1 MTDELSSGGAAYDTD
16 GTETPLEIPAELPI
30 LPLRDTVLF
39 PNSFMPLA
47 VAREASVRLIDE
59 ATATGRMIGVF
70 TQREAATEEPLQED
84 LYTIGTATHI
94 HKMFKLPDGSLR
106 LIVQG
111 LARIRLDGIA
121 QTRPYLRGAVSA
133 AEEVLRDE
141 DHLEIDALQRNIKS
155 NFQQVV
161 SLSPLLSDDLQAL
174 AVNITDPGKLA
185 DFIASSLTTIGTAV
199 KQEVLDTLDIR
210 ARMDSLN
217 RLLIKEL
224 EVLELGSK
232 IQSQVQS
239 EVGKNQREYFLR
251 EQMKAIQKELGEGDE
266 QAKEIDELRSKI
278 EAAGMPESVKKE
290 TLRELDRLS
299 KMPVAAAEYTVSRTY
314 LDWIVALPWSRRTE
328 DAIDLKRTK
337 EVLDADHSG
346 LEKVKDRVL
355 EYLAVRKLNPDVKG
369 PILCFL
375 GPPGV
380 GKTSLARSIANSLG
394 RKFVRV
400 SLGGMRDEAEIR
412 GHRRTYIGALPGQV
426 IQGLRR
432 AESKN
437 PVFILDEIDK
447 LGADFRGDPA
457 SALLEVLD
465 PEQNNTFRDHYL
477 DVPFD
482 LSEVLFLTTANVLD
496 PVPPAL
502 RDRMEVLELAGY
514 TEEEKLKI
522 ALEHLIAKQ
531 VKNHGL
537 TEAYVEFTEPAIR
550 SVIRNYTREA
560 GVRNLERE
568 IGALCRKIA
577 RRRAEGDET
586 KVTVTAEL
594 VNEFLGAPTFL
605 DEEIENRTKDPGV
618 AVGLAWTPAGG
629 EVLFVEASRMQGAG
643 SLTLTGHLGDVMKE
657 SARTALSWFRSNA
670 PHYGVDPAFYK
681 DAEIHLHVPSGAIPK
696 DGPSAGV
703 TMVAALASELTGRAV
718 RGDVAMTGEI
728 TLSGRVLPVG
738 GIKEKVLAARR
749 HGVTRSDPAAP
760 EREEHP
766 RGPDRGAAARADDS
780 LRVGNRRRARAR
792 SDPVVRPDS
801 RGASAARL
809 LRQNDGELNGSDH
822 PQSHHRLHIGDLAA
836 TDHIPDVGQR
846 ECLRLDVFVF
856 VECGGFGRIGEAG
869 EAKED
874 HFLVAITRCRVQR
887 PEPDDRCRHLPDL
900 LMALAPRR
908 LFWRFPGID
917 AARGELPEPLADG
930 VAILPD
936 QDDVARFGDRNQHH

>member
-1 MTDELSSGGAAYDTD
+1 MSDQSDKTDPLDEDLIASGERPLS
-16 GTETPLEIPAELPI
+16 IPGELPV

-47 VAREASVRLIDE
+47 VAREASVRLIEE
-59 ATATGRMIGVF
+59 ATTSGRMIGVF
-70 TQREAATEEPLQED
+70 TQREASVEEPALED
-84 LYTIGTATHI
+84 LYSIGTATHI

-111 LARIRLDGIA
+111 LARVRLERIV
-121 QTRPYLRGAVSA
+121 QMRPYLRGAVVA
-133 AEEVLRDE
+133 AEESLREE

-161 SLSPLLSDDLQAL
+161 SLSPVLSDDLQAL
-174 AVNITDPGKLA
+174 SANITDPGKLA
-185 DFIASSLTTIGTAV
+185 DFIASSLTTIGTPI

-217 RLLIKEL
+217 RILIKEL

-251 EQMKAIQKELGEGDE
+251 EQLKAIQKELGEGDD
-266 QAKEIDELRSKI
+266 QAREIDELRAKI
-278 EAAGMPESVKKE
+278 DAAGMPDAVKKE
-290 TLRELDRLS
+290 ALRELDRLS

-314 LDWIVALPWSRRTE
+314 MDWIVGLPWAKRTE
-328 DAIDLKRTK
+328 DSIDLRRTK
-337 EVLDADHSG
+337 DVLDADHSG
-346 LEKVKDRVL
+346 LEKVKDRVI

-380 GKTSLARSIANSLG
+380 GKTSLAKSIANSLG

-412 GHRRTYIGALPGQV
+412 GHRRTYIGALPGQI

-447 LGADFRGDPA
+447 LGSDFRGDPA

-522 ALEHLIAKQ
+522 AVEHLIAKQ
-531 VKNHGL
+531 IANHGL
-537 TEAYVEFTEPAIR
+537 SGETLEFTERAIR
-550 SVIRNYTREA
+550 AVIRGYTREA

-568 IGALCRKIA
+568 IAALCRKVA
-577 RRRAEGDET
+577 RRRAEGDDAPIVIT
-586 KVTVTAEL
+586 DEL
-594 VNEFLGAPTFL
+594 VVAMLGAPTFL

-629 EVLFVEASRMQGAG
+629 EVLFVEASRMQGGG

-657 SARTALSWFRSNA
+657 SARTALSWFRA
-670 PHYGVDPAFYK
+670 HATRYGVDPAFYK
-681 DAEIHLHVPSGAIPK
+681 DAEVHLHVPSGAIPK

-703 TMVAALASELTGRAV
+703 TMVAALASELTGRPV

-738 GIKEKVLAARR
+738 GIKEKVLAAHR
-749 HGVTRSDPAAP
+749 HGITEVILPRQNEKNIKEDLTEELRRQLTIHYVGHIEEVTAIALMP
-760 EREEHP
+760 
-766 RGPDRGAAARADDS
+766 
-780 LRVGNRRRARAR
+780 
-792 SDPVVRPDS
+792 
-801 RGASAARL
+801 SAA
-809 LRQNDGELNGSDH
+809 
-822 PQSHHRLHIGDLAA
+822 QSHTGLPVDDEI
-836 TDHIPDVGQR
+836 R
-846 ECLRLDVFVF
+846 E
-856 VECGGFGRIGEAG
+856 A
-869 EAKED
+869 
-874 HFLVAITRCRVQR
+874 VQ
-887 PEPDDRCRHLPDL
+887 
-900 LMALAPRR
+900 
-908 LFWRFPGID
+908 
-917 AARGELPEPLADG
+917 
-930 VAILPD
+930 
-936 QDDVARFGDRNQHH
+936 

>member
-1 MTDELSSGGAAYDTD
+1 MSDQQAPAFDDLATAD
-16 GTETPLEIPAELPI
+16 PVPIPQELPI

-47 VAREASVRLIDE
+47 VARESSVRLVDDAI
-59 ATATGRMIGVF
+59 AGGKMIAVF
-70 TQREAATEEPLQED
+70 TQRDASIEEPTQAD
-84 LYTIGTATHI
+84 LYPVGTATHV

-111 LARIRLDGIA
+111 LTRLHLEQVLA
-121 QTRPYLRGAVSA
+121 TRPYLRGNVRPAV
-133 AEEVLRDE
+133 EHLKDE
-141 DHLEIDALQRNIKS
+141 DRLEIDALQRNIKT

-161 SLSPLLSDDLQAL
+161 SLSPLLSDDLQTL
-174 AVNITDPGKLA
+174 AMSIAEPGKLA
-185 DFIASSLTTIGTAV
+185 DFIGSSLTTITTPV
-199 KQEVLDTLDIR
+199 KQEILETLDVR

-217 RLLIKEL
+217 RILIKEL

-251 EQMKAIQKELGEGDE
+251 EQMKAIQRELGEGDE
-266 QAKEIDELRSKI
+266 QAKEVEELREKI
-278 EAAGMPESVKKE
+278 EAAGMPEQVKKE
-290 TLRELDRLS
+290 ALRELDRLA

-314 LDWIVALPWSRRTE
+314 LDWLVALPWSKRTDE
-328 DAIDLKRTK
+328 VIDLKRTK
-337 EVLDADHSG
+337 QTLDADHSD
-346 LEKVKDRVL
+346 LEKAKDRIL
-355 EYLAVRKLNPDVKG
+355 EYLAVRKLNPEVKG
-369 PILCFL
+369 PILCFV

-380 GKTSLARSIANSLG
+380 GKTSLAKSIATSLE

-447 LGADFRGDPA
+447 LGSDFRGDPA

-482 LSEVLFLTTANVLD
+482 LSEVLFITTANVLD

-502 RDRMEVLELAGY
+502 RDRMEVLELPGY

-522 ALEHLIAKQ
+522 AVEHLVGKQ
-531 VKNHGL
+531 IKNHGL
-537 TEAYVEFTEPAIR
+537 TPEGVSFTEDALR
-550 SVIRNYTREA
+550 AVIRGYTREA

-568 IGALCRKIA
+568 IASLCRKVA
-577 RRRAEGDET
+577 RRRAEGSEEA
-586 KVTVTAEL
+586 VTIAPDL
-594 VNEFLGAPTFL
+594 VVEMLGAPRHL
-605 DEEIENRTKDPGV
+605 DEEMEERTKNPGV

-629 EVLFVEASRMQGAG
+629 EVLFVEASRMAGGG

-657 SARTALSWFRSNA
+657 SARAALSWIRANA
-670 PHYGVDPAFYK
+670 RPYGINPDFYK
-681 DAEIHLHVPSGAIPK
+681 AAEVHLHVPSGAIPK

-703 TMVAALASELTGRAV
+703 TMVTALASELTGRPV
-718 RGDVAMTGEI
+718 RGDLAMTGEI

-749 HGVTRSDPAAP
+749 VGI
-760 EREEHP
+760 REVILP
-766 RGPDRGAAARADDS
+766 
-780 LRVGNRRRARAR
+780 
-792 SDPVVRPDS
+792 
-801 RGASAARL
+801 
-809 LRQNDGELNGSDH
+809 RQNEKN
-822 PQSHHRLHIGDLAA
+822 I
-836 TDHIPDVGQR
+836 
-846 ECLRLDVFVF
+846 
-856 VECGGFGRIGEAG
+856 
-869 EAKED
+869 KED
-874 HFLVAITRCRVQR
+874 LSEELRKDMTLHLVSTIDEVLQ
-887 PEPDDRCRHLPDL
+887 
-900 LMALAPRR
+900 MALKPNVVAEPSN
-908 LFWRFPGID
+908 ID
-917 AARGELPEPLADG
+917 AELQSATP
-930 VAILPD
+930 
-936 QDDVARFGDRNQHH
+936 

>member
-1 MTDELSSGGAAYDTD
+1 MSDQDESLVAEASAM
-16 GTETPLEIPAELPI
+16 ERPLAIPADLPL

-70 TQREAATEEPLQED
+70 TQREASIEEPMQDD
-84 LYTIGTATHI
+84 LYPIGTATHI

-111 LARIRLDGIA
+111 LARVRLDGIV
-121 QTRPYLRGAVSA
+121 QTRPYLKAAVTA
-133 AEEVLRDE
+133 AEEVLREE

-161 SLSPLLSDDLQAL
+161 SLSPLLSDDLQSL
-174 AVNITDPGKLA
+174 AANITDPGKLA
-185 DFIASSLTTIGTAV
+185 DFIASSLTTIGTPV
-199 KQEVLDTLDIR
+199 KQEVLETLDIR
-210 ARMDSLN
+210 ARMDTLN
-217 RLLIKEL
+217 RILIKEL

-251 EQMKAIQKELGEGDE
+251 EQLKAIQKELGEGDE
-266 QAKEIDELRSKI
+266 QAKEIDELRTKI
-278 EAAGMPESVKKE
+278 DASGMPEAVRKE
-290 TLRELDRLS
+290 AYRELDRLS

-314 LDWIVALPWSRRTE
+314 LDWLVALPWAKRTE
-328 DAIDLKRTK
+328 DSIDIRRTK
-337 EVLDADHSG
+337 QVLDADHSG

-447 LGADFRGDPA
+447 LGSDFRGDPA

-496 PVPPAL
+496 PIPHAL

-522 ALEHLIAKQ
+522 ATEHLLAKQ
-531 VKNHGL
+531 IANHGL
-537 TEAYVEFTEPAIR
+537 TTEQVEFTDGAIR

-568 IGALCRKIA
+568 IGALCRKVA

-586 KVTVTAEL
+586 RVVISPDVVVEM
-594 VNEFLGAPTFL
+594 LGAPTFL

-629 EVLFVEASRMQGAG
+629 EILFVEASRMQGGG
-643 SLTLTGHLGDVMKE
+643 SLTLTGQLGDVMKE
-657 SARTALSWFRSNA
+657 SARTALSWFRTNA
-670 PHYGVDPAFYK
+670 PRYSVDPSFYK

-703 TMVAALASELTGRAV
+703 TMVTALASELTGRPV
-718 RGDVAMTGEI
+718 RGDIAMTGEI

-749 HGVTRSDPAAP
+749 HGITEVILP
-760 EREEHP
+760 
-766 RGPDRGAAARADDS
+766 
-780 LRVGNRRRARAR
+780 
-792 SDPVVRPDS
+792 
-801 RGASAARL
+801 
-809 LRQNDGELNGSDH
+809 RQNEKNINEDLTEELRSTLTIH
-822 PQSHHRLHIGDLAA
+822 YVVHIEEVL
-836 TDHIPDVGQR
+836 
-846 ECLRLDVFVF
+846 
-856 VECGGFGRIGEAG
+856 
-869 EAKED
+869 
-874 HFLVAITRCRVQR
+874 
-887 PEPDDRCRHLPDL
+887 
-900 LMALAPRR
+900 ALA
-908 LFWRFPGID
+908 L
-917 AARGELPEPLADG
+917 LPSASQTHTGMPMDTEIQETA
-930 VAILPD
+930 
-936 QDDVARFGDRNQHH
+936 H

>member
-1 MTDELSSGGAAYDTD
+1 MSDQDEPLIID
-16 GTETPLEIPAELPI
+16 ETGSTGDRPLVIPAELPV

-59 ATATGRMIGVF
+59 ATTAGRMIGVF
-70 TQREAATEEPLQED
+70 TQREASVEEPVQED
-84 LYTIGTATHI
+84 LYAIGTATHV

-111 LARIRLDGIA
+111 LARVRLDRLT
-121 QTRPYLRGAVSA
+121 QTRPYLKAAVTIA
-133 AEEVLRDE
+133 DEELRDE

-174 AVNITDPGKLA
+174 AANITDPGKLA
-185 DFIASSLTTIGTAV
+185 DFIASSLATIGTPV
-199 KQEVLDTLDIR
+199 KQEILATLDIR

-217 RLLIKEL
+217 RILIKEL

-251 EQMKAIQKELGEGDE
+251 EQLKAIQKELGEGDE
-266 QAKEIDELRSKI
+266 QAKEIEELRTKI
-278 EAAGMPESVKKE
+278 ESIGMPEPVKKE
-290 TLRELDRLS
+290 ALRELDRLS

-314 LDWIVALPWSRRTE
+314 LDWVVALPWAKRTE
-328 DAIDLKRTK
+328 DSIDLRRTK
-337 EVLDADHSG
+337 AVLDADHSG

-412 GHRRTYIGALPGQV
+412 GHRRTYIGALPGQI

-447 LGADFRGDPA
+447 LGSDFRGDPA

-522 ALEHLIAKQ
+522 ATEHLIAKQ
-531 VKNHGL
+531 IGNHGL
-537 TEAYVEFTEPAIR
+537 TGDYVEFQDAAIR
-550 SVIRNYTREA
+550 SVIRGYTREA

-568 IGALCRKIA
+568 IGALCRKVA

-586 KVTVTAEL
+586 RVVISPDVVVEM
-594 VNEFLGAPTFL
+594 LGAPTFL

-629 EVLFVEASRMQGAG
+629 EVLFVEGSRMQGG
-643 SLTLTGHLGDVMKE
+643 GTLTLTGQLGDVMKE
-657 SARTALSWFRSNA
+657 SARTALSWFRANA
-670 PHYGVDPAFYK
+670 PRYSVDPNFYK
-681 DAEIHLHVPSGAIPK
+681 DAEVHLHVPSGAIPK

-703 TMVAALASELTGRAV
+703 TMVTALASELTGRSV
-718 RGDVAMTGEI
+718 RGDLAMTGEI

-749 HGVTRSDPAAP
+749 HGITEVILPRQNEKNIKEDLTDELR
-760 EREEHP
+760 RE
-766 RGPDRGAAARADDS
+766 
-780 LRVGNRRRARAR
+780 LRIHYVSHIEEVLALALT
-792 SDPVVRPDS
+792 P
-801 RGASAARL
+801 SAAQTHSGL
-809 LRQNDGELNGSDH
+809 PMDEEIQ
-822 PQSHHRLHIGDLAA
+822 
-836 TDHIPDVGQR
+836 
-846 ECLRLDVFVF
+846 
-856 VECGGFGRIGEAG
+856 EA
-869 EAKED
+869 
-874 HFLVAITRCRVQR
+874 VQ
-887 PEPDDRCRHLPDL
+887 
-900 LMALAPRR
+900 
-908 LFWRFPGID
+908 
-917 AARGELPEPLADG
+917 
-930 VAILPD
+930 
-936 QDDVARFGDRNQHH
+936 